1 MPSITSPA
9 PKMPA
14 GYRLVRLESCDS
26 TNAEARRRADAGEP
40 GPLWIWSMR
49 QSAGRGR
56 NGRTWQSQ
64 PGNLF
69 ASLLLGLQ
77 CPLSTAS
84 QLALVAGIAAY
95 ETVASFLPYEEHSDL
110 VLKWPNDVLFGEEKV
125 AGVLLESVSAT
136 RGAGCKV
143 VVGTGINI
151 ASHPKDLPQPA
162 TSLSAHGAGVTVGAA
177 LEALAVNTHSWI
189 SRWEQ
194 GSSFTRVRRAWLDRA
209 GPTGRPIKVRIR
221 DGEEA
226 EGTFAGLD
234 SAGSLRLVT
243 SDGTERRIAAG
254 DVFFARS

>member
-1 MPSITSPA
+1 
-9 PKMPA
+9 MPA

-26 TNAEARRRADAGEP
+26 TNAEARRRAEAGET
-40 GPLWIWSMR
+40 GPLWIWSTR

-69 ASLLLGLQ
+69 ASLLLQLQ
-77 CPLSTAS
+77 CPLSIAS

-95 ETVASFLPYEEHSDL
+95 DTVVSFLPFEAHSEL
-110 VLKWPNDVLFGEEKV
+110 VLKWPNDVLFGDAKI

-136 RGAGCKV
+136 RGGGCKV
-143 VVGTGINI
+143 VIGTGINL
-151 ASHPKDLPQPA
+151 ASYPKDLPQPA
-162 TSLSAHGAGVTVGAA
+162 TSLSAHGAVAPISPA
-177 LEALAVNTHSWI
+177 LEALAATTHNWI

-209 GPTGRPIKVRIR
+209 GPTGRPIKVRIGE
-221 DGEEA
+221 GEET

-234 SAGSLRLVT
+234 SSGSLRLVT
-243 SDGTERRIAAG
+243 SDGAERRITAG